1 MVAIRS
7 CGVMHSLALRRLN
20 IHQFRYRRAGES
32 SPAGRAPAAQAF
44 VVRKE
49 KGGSMMMTPDIAR
62 RVTGASAQERS
73 VLLEVKHLN
82 AVYETGSVPVQA
94 VNDVS
99 FTLHRGQ
106 ILGLAGE
113 SGSGK
118 STLAYAITRLLHA
131 PGTVSGGEIWYYPKS
146 DWSFV
151 ADMVERQHIQLP
163 WVKRKEAGRDDERSS
178 INVLEL
184 SPAQLR
190 DFRWQELAI
199 VFQSAMNALNPVL
212 RLDTQIEDVLEA
224 HIPSMGSDARRQ
236 RALELL
242 RLVGITPDRLRSYPH
257 ELSGGMRQRAIIAIA
272 LALNPEI
279 IIMDEPT
286 TALDV
291 VVQRDILVELMALRE
306 HLNFAVIFIT
316 HDLSL
321 LLEIA
326 DQVAI
331 MYAGR
336 IVETASWQELYR
348 QPRHP
353 YTYGLLNS
361 FPSLHGPKRRM
372 SGIPGT
378 PPDLRNAPHGCAFCP
393 RCPFAF
399 GACRERIPV
408 LTAPQVEGVHIG
420 AQGLEPDGKL
430 AGSVLST
437 RSQKHQVACHLYNA
451 ECSSVS
457 GNNAEARHVVP
468 GTAAMLDGTNGTAT
482 RAPQS
487 FAPDDVVKPSVEP
500 ILEAVH
506 LKKDFPLRTLRLFG
520 PTRAVHAVEDT
531 SLTLYPGKATALVG
545 ESGSG
550 KTTVAR
556 LLGRLYELTSGEIRF
571 QGAPVAKG
579 QRAVRTYRRQV
590 QYIFQDPF
598 SSLNPV
604 HGVRYHL
611 GRSLRLLGNI
621 HSAGEERQQILALLE
636 RVNLTPAEQ
645 FIDKFPHQLS
655 GGQRQRIAIARALA
669 VRPSVI
675 LADEPVSMLDVS
687 IRLDVL
693 NLLLRLKEEDGLAFL
708 FITHDI
714 ASARYFAEETLVM
727 YAGQMVEGGP
737 TEEVIQH
744 PQHPYTQLLLS
755 AAPDP
760 DTMGHR
766 QAAKAAVNMG
776 NGTEAQVNTGNAG
789 NAGEATPYARG
800 EPPSLINP
808 PGGCRFHPRCP
819 YAMPVCSQRRPAR
832 TDLGNGHWTHCF
844 LYSKGEEASEKDKVL
859 A

>member
-1 MVAIRS
+1 
-7 CGVMHSLALRRLN
+7 
-20 IHQFRYRRAGES
+20 
-32 SPAGRAPAAQAF
+32 
-44 VVRKE
+44 
-49 KGGSMMMTPDIAR
+49 MMTTPHIAER
-62 RVTGASAQERS
+62 LSGASAQERS

-82 AVYETGSVPVQA
+82 AIYETESVPVQA

-118 STLAYAITRLLHA
+118 STLAYAISRLLHA
-131 PGTVSGGEIWYYPKS
+131 PAKVIGGEIWYYPKN
-146 DWSFV
+146 DWSFG
-151 ADMVERQHIQLP
+151 ADMVERQQIQLP
-163 WVKRKEAGRDDERSS
+163 WVKRKEAGRENERSS

-224 HIPSMGSDARRQ
+224 HTPTMGADARRQ

-291 VVQRDILVELMALRE
+291 VVQRDILVEMMALRE
-306 HLNFAVIFIT
+306 HLNFAIIFIT

-336 IVETASWQELYR
+336 IVETASWEELYR

-378 PPDLRNAPHGCAFCP
+378 PPDLRNVPHGCAFCL

-399 GACRERIPV
+399 GACRERIPM
-408 LTAPQVEGVHIG
+408 LTAPQIEGVHIG
-420 AQGLEPDGKL
+420 AKGLEPDGKL
-430 AGSVLST
+430 ASGVLST

-451 ECSSVS
+451 ECSSASEEKVS
-457 GNNAEARHVVP
+457 QITTPE
-468 GTAAMLDGTNGTAT
+468 L
-482 RAPQS
+482 QS
-487 FAPDDVVKPSVEP
+487 FAHGEVVKPSVEP

-571 QGAPVAKG
+571 QGVPVAKG

-604 HGVRYHL
+604 HSIRYHL
-611 GRSLRLLGNI
+611 GRSLHLLGNI
-621 HSAGEERQQILALLE
+621 HSADEERQQIVALLE

-766 QAAKAAVNMG
+766 QAAKAAVDMG
-776 NGTEAQVNTGNAG
+776 NGTEAQV

-808 PGGCRFHPRCP
+808 PSGCRFHPRCP
-819 YAMPVCSQRRPAR
+819 YAMPVCSQSRPAR

-844 LYSKGEEASEKDKVL
+844 LYSKGEEASGKDKVL